1 MVSFHSL
8 FSLSRAFPS
17 HLVLIFPYT
26 LSLVD
31 QLISYLRRLNLFPST
46 PIPLSLSSP
55 HPTSLTL
62 SAYLTKLTQQQYLE
76 RSKTAGAAQTQGGG
90 GGGAG
95 RSQAPSR
102 TQRATAEGVQE
113 SGDPA
118 IEWRWGPRADAELG
132 EEGVARFVKHVFE
145 SGNEGG
151 GGGKRGKTGESF
163 LKEVARAAGVKE
175 LQKAE
180 KVEGGGFS

>member
-1 MVSFHSL
+1 M
-8 FSLSRAFPS
+8 
-17 HLVLIFPYT
+17 
-26 LSLVD
+26 
-31 QLISYLRRLNLFPST
+31 FPST

-76 RSKTAGAAQTQGGG
+76 RSKTAGANSNTQTQGGG

-118 IEWRWGPRADAELG
+118 IEWRWGPRSEAELG
-132 EEGVARFVKHVFE
+132 EEGVARFVKFVFE
-145 SGNEGG
+145 SGNEGART
-151 GGGKRGKTGESF
+151 GKRAKTGENLMS
-163 LKEVARAAGVKE
+163 EVKRAAGVKE

-180 KVEGGGFS
+180 KVEGGGFN